1 MEISNNPE
9 KLNKIIIYKKS
20 SNKKINKR
28 NLNNKIKS
36 DKIST
41 NNNQKISNERRNKY
55 KDIVIN
61 MNLNIY
67 KNKFNMEK
75 KKERK
80 KTIIYINT
88 KKNNYNEKTM
98 MIKNNI
104 RNIINLLLFWN
115 LLIKA
120 LFNNNSNKLIFSNSN
135 ITLKIKGIG
144 YKNIFGNQ
152 TGNAFEKQNY
162 PSEININGNRQ
173 DIINHTY
180 YFNLTENIVELVW
193 NYSITNCTNMFRRS
207 YDITEI
213 NLFYFD
219 TSEVKSMW
227 CMFFYC
233 TSLTSLNLSS
243 FETSN
248 VESMAGMFQNCYSII
263 SLNLSSFNTSKV
275 RNLSSMFR
283 KCQSLTSLNLSN
295 FITSKV
301 TRIEYM
307 FEGCTNM
314 EYINFYNFDEVKITN
329 FTDMFKDIKNNIV
342 ICVNEEKNNS
352 KLLTLIELISCST
365 KDCSD
370 DWRSKQ
376 KKIIN
381 ETGQCI
387 DSCENSTIYKYEFN
401 GQCYNNC
408 TYGFLDNSIYNDQC
422 KCKLEKCLL
431 CPSVALNNNLC
442 TYCNEDYYQMEND
455 PSNLGDYFNC
465 YSELKGYYLDIKN
478 VI

>member
-1 MEISNNPE
+1 MEISNNTE
-9 KLNKIIIYKKS
+9 KLKKIIIYKKS

-41 NNNQKISNERRNKY
+41 NNNKKISNERRNKY

-88 KKNNYNEKTM
+88 KKHNYNEKTM

-227 CMFFYC
+227 CMFHH
-233 TSLTSLNLSS
+233 
-243 FETSN
+243 
-248 VESMAGMFQNCYSII
+248 
-263 SLNLSSFNTSKV
+263 
-275 RNLSSMFR
+275 
-283 KCQSLTSLNLSN
+283 
-295 FITSKV
+295 
-301 TRIEYM
+301 
-307 FEGCTNM
+307 
-314 EYINFYNFDEVKITN
+314 
-329 FTDMFKDIKNNIV
+329 
-342 ICVNEEKNNS
+342 
-352 KLLTLIELISCST
+352 
-365 KDCSD
+365 
-370 DWRSKQ
+370 
-376 KKIIN
+376 
-381 ETGQCI
+381 
-387 DSCENSTIYKYEFN
+387 
-401 GQCYNNC
+401 
-408 TYGFLDNSIYNDQC
+408 
-422 KCKLEKCLL
+422 
-431 CPSVALNNNLC
+431 
-442 TYCNEDYYQMEND
+442 
-455 PSNLGDYFNC
+455 
-465 YSELKGYYLDIKN
+465 
-478 VI
+478 

>member
-1 MEISNNPE
+1 
-9 KLNKIIIYKKS
+9 
-20 SNKKINKR
+20 
-28 NLNNKIKS
+28 
-36 DKIST
+36 
-41 NNNQKISNERRNKY
+41 
-55 KDIVIN
+55 
-61 MNLNIY
+61 
-67 KNKFNMEK
+67 
-75 KKERK
+75 
-80 KTIIYINT
+80 
-88 KKNNYNEKTM
+88 M

-120 LFNNNSNKLIFSNSN
+120 LFNNNSNKLIFSNSS

-144 YKNIFGNQ
+144 YKNIFGIQ
-152 TGNAFEKQNY
+152 KGNAFEKQNY

-193 NYSITNCTNMFRRS
+193 NYSITNCTNMFKRS

-263 SLNLSSFNTSKV
+263 SLDLSSFNTSKV

-283 KCQSLTSLNLSN
+283 NYQSLTSLNLSN
-295 FITSKV
+295 FITSNVK
-301 TRIEYM
+301 RMEYM

-329 FTDMFKDIKNNIV
+329 FTDMFKDINNNIV
-342 ICVNEEKNNS
+342 ICDNEENNNT
-352 KLLTLIELISCST
+352 KLITRIENIKCST
-365 KDCSD
+365 IDCSD

-387 DSCENSTIYKYEFN
+387 YSCENSTIYNYEFN

-431 CPSVALNNNLC
+431 CPSVALSNNLC
-442 TYCNEDYYQMEND
+442 TKCNENYYQMEND
-455 PSNLGDYFNC
+455 LF
-465 YSELKGYYLDIKN
+465 
-478 VI
+478 